1 MYKGVDNVINIK
13 FKVIVY
19 MNHSK
24 LEMSVAPASDTLI
37 IRMKMTYLR
46 EDESKEIEPGWARN
60 NTD

>member
-46 EDESKEIEPGWARN
+46 EDESKEIEPG
-60 NTD
+60 